1 MFMGICLLF
10 SPIIY
15 TLTWIPLVGYM
26 MAHGF
31 GFIVGIFAFVVSI
44 TLSALTIG
52 LAWLYY
58 RPLIGAIFLA
68 IVAAG
73 LALIFYV

>member
-1 MFMGICLLF
+1 MFAGICLLF

-15 TLTWIPLVGYM
+15 TLNWIPLVGFM

-31 GFIVGIFAFVVSI
+31 KFIVMIFAFVLSI

-52 LAWLYY
+52 IAWLYY
-58 RPLIGAIFLA
+58 RPLYGAAFLGVCSIG
-68 IVAAG
+68 V
-73 LALIFYV
+73 ALIFLV